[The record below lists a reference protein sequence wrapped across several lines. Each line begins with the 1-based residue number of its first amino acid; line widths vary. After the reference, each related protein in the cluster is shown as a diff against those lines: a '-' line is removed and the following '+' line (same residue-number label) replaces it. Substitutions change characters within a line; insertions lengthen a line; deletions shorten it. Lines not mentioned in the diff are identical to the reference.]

1 MSEDQNHLEREN
13 AQLKLEV
20 TNLQAK
26 LASMLDTAHD
36 LRSSVTF
43 ASSYSKLIQNRSLD
57 PDLLSE
63 ALSQIEKHSAESVR
77 LITLMQGCGYRDDN
91 ET

>member
-1 MSEDQNHLEREN
+1 MSEDHLNHLEREN

-36 LRSSVTF
+36 LRSSVTS
-43 ASSYSKLIQNRSLD
+43 ALAYSKLIQKRISA

-77 LITLMQGCGYRDDN
+77 LITSMQGCGYGED
-91 ET
+91 